1 MRIEGYLKGAPW
13 WEVLSHNL
21 HQAAVAREVW
31 GSK

>member
-21 HQAAVAREVW
+21 HQAVIARW
-31 GSK
+31 LSGGK